1 MPFDRNQFRGETP
14 DREQLL
20 AVLEVR
26 RCVEPGAAVE
36 FVFALVAKMKTGVAT
51 VASLVATVT
60 ELNELIVAID
70 RRLPQV
76 QRAGEAAIANAA
88 VRLRTE
94 AEKRIKEL
102 EGEIAGRR
110 SMERRPTAS

>member
-1 MPFDRNQFRGETP
+1 M
-14 DREQLL
+14 
-20 AVLEVR
+20 LEVR
-26 RCVEPGAAVE
+26 GRVEPGATVE
-36 FVFALVAKMKTGVAT
+36 FVVALVAKVKTGAVSVAG
-51 VASLVATVT
+51 LIATVT

-76 QRAGEAAIANAA
+76 KRAGEAAIANAA
-88 VRLRTE
+88 VRLRNE

-110 SMERRPTAS
+110 SISDRRPAAS